1 MPRLGSGE
9 IQFQGC
15 LLRPAVAI
23 CICSHQPPCVPD
35 RDRILA
41 HLIETGVDLDGDFS
55 LTLDVKGKQDVVLL
69 FGNTKTLNTFKAL
82 VDSLVLLSANEI
94 NIG

>member
-15 LLRPAVAI
+15 LLNPGVAI

-35 RDRILA
+35 RDQILA
-41 HLIETGVDLDGDFS
+41 HLVETGVDLDGDFS
-55 LTLDVKGKQDVVLL
+55 LTLDANGKQDVVLL
-69 FGNTKTLNTFKAL
+69 FGNA
-82 VDSLVLLSANEI
+82 
-94 NIG
+94 